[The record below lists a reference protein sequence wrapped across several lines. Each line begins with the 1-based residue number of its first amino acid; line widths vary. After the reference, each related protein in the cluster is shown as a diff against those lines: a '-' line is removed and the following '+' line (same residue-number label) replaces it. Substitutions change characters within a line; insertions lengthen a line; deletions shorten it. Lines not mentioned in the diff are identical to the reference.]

1 MKNAYITPIE
11 VAKKLGISVDY
22 VYRLLWMKK
31 LPGKKVDGKWLVLEQ
46 AVEERLACKA

>member
-1 MKNAYITPIE
+1 MKSTYLAPIE

-31 LPGKKVDGKWLVLEQ
+31 LPGKKVAGKWLVLEQ
-46 AVEERLACKA
+46 AVEERLACRT